1 MEEEYD
7 TAMYYVNVIIGDKS
21 NEDTL
26 KGYQESQKG
35 NFSQESLCGSS
46 AEYLAGSEGSN
57 DNIKTRQ
64 KIANI

>member
-26 KGYQESQKG
+26 KGYQEGEKG
-35 NFSQESLCGSS
+35 NFSQESLCGSW
-46 AEYLAGSEGSN
+46 
-57 DNIKTRQ
+57 
-64 KIANI
+64 